1 MKYVLQEYMGEK
13 IKKVSKFEDRI
24 LTTEVDK
31 LISWLEIPKQH
42 KKLLNYNTWN
52 LFILCLFPILSI
64 LKDSKI
70 LYKFWQQTD

>member
-31 LISWLEIPKQH
+31 LIS
-42 KKLLNYNTWN
+42 
-52 LFILCLFPILSI
+52 
-64 LKDSKI
+64 
-70 LYKFWQQTD
+70 